1 MHFDHLL
8 FVFLY
13 TFAVRSRAVARRV
26 KVYRLPSGIDEF
38 EVLDDNRY
46 DICTETERATEFCAK
61 HGAINVQNAGSC
73 SNHEET
79 LHCRCNSTKSTF
91 LLHEGRCV
99 NNNKVTRFLHGEISP
114 GRRITD
120 FFVILRYTL
129 LFYERIYLFYRFVL
143 SFVGLIIIWMR
154 KRANENKNVSQT
166 TNLAT
171 VRVTS
176 GHCVYPQWLYW
187 LTENWFCSKYFYLIR
202 CTSQNRN

>member
-46 DICTETERATEFCAK
+46 DICTETERATEFCAN

-120 FFVILRYTL
+120 FFCHTQIYPSVLRT
-129 LFYERIYLFYRFVL
+129 YLFIL
-143 SFVGLIIIWMR
+143 SFCIIICR
-154 KRANENKNVSQT
+154 IDH
-166 TNLAT
+166 NLNAKT
-171 VRVTS
+171 
-176 GHCVYPQWLYW
+176 C
-187 LTENWFCSKYFYLIR
+187 
-202 CTSQNRN
+202 